1 MRQAK
6 STSGSEKEGSSEAR
20 LLNEGDSK
28 AAGRGQREVKWV
40 WVATGNNTDDLFIS
54 ASCTLQTLDKYCLYL
69 AHGITSFY
77 WVFPLCWVLDQDD
90 LYRTD
95 KEEDAEIT
103 QFWWQAIRISGLE
116 LSVLK
121 QLFLP
126 SVLIGH
132 MDLFHFM
139 FLTVASVKMH
149 HALTETFSCYRRI
162 RWYCVNH

>member
-1 MRQAK
+1 M
-6 STSGSEKEGSSEAR
+6 GLG
-20 LLNEGDSK
+20 
-28 AAGRGQREVKWV
+28 AA
-40 WVATGNNTDDLFIS
+40 GNNTDDLFIS
-54 ASCTLQTLDKYCLYL
+54 ASCTLQTFDKYCLYL

-77 WVFPLCWVLDQDD
+77 WVFTLCWVLDQDG

-103 QFWWQAIRISGLE
+103 QFWWQAVRISGLG

-126 SVLIGH
+126 SVRIGH
-132 MDLFHFM
+132 MEMFHFM
-139 FLTVASVKMH
+139 YPRVASVKMH
-149 HALTETFSCYRRI
+149 HTLTETFSCHRSV